1 MEALQ
6 LFKKINVKS
15 SIHSYS
21 VCFTN
26 KIEED
31 LEKTVQHGDILIVD
45 EFILNYYKSIFI
57 NIKNDIISVQPNEK
71 EKNYL
76 ALEKI
81 INQLVGRGF
90 RKNNKLIAL
99 GGGVTQDITSF
110 IAFILYRGVSWVF
123 FPTNLLSQ
131 CDSCI
136 GSKLSINLGEYKNLL
151 GGFYPPKEIYVDTK
165 FLKTL
170 DKKDI
175 LSGLGEML
183 HYFLIS
189 GQKDTKL
196 FKDKVLGVKNN
207 LSDIDSLI
215 YRSLQIKKAM
225 IEIDEFDTGPRNI
238 FNYGHTFGHALES
251 VTNYII
257 PHGIAVSYGI
267 DLANYISVRLGF
279 LSAEERNEMR
289 QICEEV
295 FITFPLPLIKK
306 NNFKIALKK
315 DKKNTKNK
323 IGLILSKGVG
333 LKFKHLIDYV
343 EIEDYINDF
352 FDNKK
357 YLKNI

>member
-6 LFKKINVKS
+6 LFKKINIKS
-15 SIHSYS
+15 RLYPYSIS
-21 VCFTN
+21 FTN
-26 KIEED
+26 KIKED
-31 LEKTVQHGDILIVD
+31 LEKTVQLGDILIVD
-45 EFILNYYKSIFI
+45 EFILNSYKSIFI

-71 EKNYL
+71 EKSYL

-81 INQLVGRGF
+81 INQLVSNGF
-90 RKNNKLIAL
+90 RKNNTLIAI
-99 GGGVTQDITSF
+99 GGGIIQDITSF

-136 GSKLSINLGEYKNLL
+136 GSKLSINLGAYKNLL
-151 GGFYPPKEIYVDTK
+151 GGFYPPKEIYIDTK

-170 DKKDI
+170 NNKDI

-207 LSDIDSLI
+207 LSEIDRLI

-225 IEIDEFDTGPRNI
+225 IEIDEFDIGPRNV

-251 VTNYII
+251 VTNYVI

-267 DLANYISVRLGF
+267 DLANYISVKLGF
-279 LSAEERNEMR
+279 LGKQERNEMR
-289 QICEEV
+289 EICEEI
-295 FITFPLPLIKK
+295 FLTSPLPLIKK
-306 NNFKIALKK
+306 NDYKNALKK
-315 DKKNTKNK
+315 DKKNIKNK